1 MSEKTKGE
9 QLREELLMNPKNLT
23 ETMSEEELKA
33 AYDFCEG
40 YKAFLDAAKTEREA
54 VTTAVAMLE
63 KAGYV
68 PFDHAKQ
75 YKAGDKVY
83 LNNRGKAL
91 IAATLG
97 RRSVAEGVRIG
108 VAHIDS
114 PRLDLKPRPQIGRA
128 HV

>member
-40 YKAFLDAAKTEREA
+40 YKTFLDAAKTEREA

-63 KAGYV
+63 KAGV
-68 PFDHAKQ
+68 AAVMANGMPQ
-75 YKAGDKVY
+75 I
-83 LNNRGKAL
+83 KAL
-91 IAATLG
+91 ADLVTTADCDHDGVAEVFETLG
-97 RRSVAEGVRIG
+97 
-108 VAHIDS
+108 
-114 PRLDLKPRPQIGRA
+114 L
-128 HV
+128 